1 MDSNTEISHLPVV
14 MIGSFGHSGID
25 WIHSLL
31 DNHEEILIMPPFSF
45 FRTLEKIKRK
55 NIILDKM
62 KDKEISKVFS
72 DIFYDDISYQIKN
85 RNFINNEDQK
95 KDFDSHFNYYLVNSK
110 EKNLEKKIFFII
122 HYAFSKVHKIEIK
135 KKKLILCQEH
145 ISWHCQKYKKI
156 FNSKFLIIFR
166 DPRATIGG
174 AILKMKNSNND
185 QIINSFQFD
194 TIILSMISAYNY
206 FVKNINSDDLF
217 YISNELMHQD
227 LKKQMNILSKWL
239 NIKSSESMYQQTFMG
254 KKWKG
259 ESAYLNNDQLLDN
272 IPINFYDPAQIE
284 KRWRSILSKKEIL
297 MIETVFRNMMSK
309 FQYKTD
315 NKLNFLDLIK
325 GYQYFFISHQ
335 HQQKYYLNKY
345 LIIIRNIIRRF
356 FVLLIGSKSTK
367 FFRFK

>member
-55 NIILDKM
+55 NIALDKI
-62 KDKEISKVFS
+62 KDEEIAKVFS
-72 DIFYDDISYQIKN
+72 DIFYNDISYQIKN
-85 RNFINNEDQK
+85 RNFINSEDQR
-95 KDFDSHFNYYLVNSK
+95 KDFDSHFYYYLVNSN
-110 EKNLEKKIFFII
+110 EKNLEKKIFFGI
-122 HYAFSKVHKIEIK
+122 HYAFSKIHKIEIN

-145 ISWHCQKYKKI
+145 VSWHCQKYKKL
-156 FNSKFLIIFR
+156 FNSKFIIIFR

-174 AILKMKNSNND
+174 AILKMRNSNND

-194 TIILSMISAYNY
+194 TIILSMISAYDY
-206 FVKNINSDDLF
+206 FIKNINNDDLF
-217 YISNELMHQD
+217 HISNELMHQD

-239 NIKSSESMYQQTFMG
+239 NIKLSDSLYQQTFMG
-254 KKWKG
+254 EKWKG
-259 ESAYLNNDQLLDN
+259 ESAYLDKGQLLDN
-272 IPINFYDPAQIE
+272 LPLNFYGTSQIE

-297 MIETVFRNMMSK
+297 MIETIFRKMMSR
-309 FQYKTD
+309 FQYKSD

-335 HQQKYYLNKY
+335 HQQKYFFNKY
-345 LIIIRNIIRRF
+345 MIIIRNIIRRC
-356 FVLLIGSKSTK
+356 FVLLIGSKSAN